1 MENFLPTTVQLSHV
15 LEQQVLKKC
24 VYNFMW
30 PVHRGEI
37 EKIKIQEHK
46 MILTGDHSGRMRRQ
60 GKPPDQLEVS
70 EWMLPGG
77 PGGEVTEGGLVMSCQ
92 LLSSRR

>member
-1 MENFLPTTVQLSHV
+1 
-15 LEQQVLKKC
+15 
-24 VYNFMW
+24 
-30 PVHRGEI
+30 
-37 EKIKIQEHK
+37 

-70 EWMLPGG
+70 EWTLPGG

-92 LLSSRR
+92 LLASRR